1 MGLVLLLAARVWAI
15 QGKKERGEVDCCG
28 MEGGLGSIW
37 RMQYLGLSTAM
48 LADVCLVSEFAV
60 CNLTAGLEMQRLVS
74 IDNTYSSSTYCF
86 WRNGKSR
93 SQRLRNRSCR
103 YVPLIIRL
111 IIVGNFGIGYTMRF
125 PRCRYIYW
133 DKASRDHPTGD
144 DTQDRDMWN
153 CVRPSPSI

>member
-60 CNLTAGLEMQRLVS
+60 FNLTAGLEMQRLVS

-93 SQRLRNRSCR
+93 SQRLRRVYWTRTVASLAPTKKKDDGCTILCDL
-103 YVPLIIRL
+103 VPFTL
-111 IIVGNFGIGYTMRF
+111 
-125 PRCRYIYW
+125 
-133 DKASRDHPTGD
+133 
-144 DTQDRDMWN
+144 
-153 CVRPSPSI
+153 